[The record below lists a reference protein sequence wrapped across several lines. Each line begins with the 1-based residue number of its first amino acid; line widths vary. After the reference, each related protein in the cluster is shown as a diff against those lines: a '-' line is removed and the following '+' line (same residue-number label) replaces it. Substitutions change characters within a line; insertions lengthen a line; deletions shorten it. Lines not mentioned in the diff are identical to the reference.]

1 MVSDRSD
8 AVGRLPPLRRA
19 NEGASWANEGPL
31 RGKPGTLVRL
41 MEAAR
46 LEHSPARVWT
56 WPVIRPSSQGVVYIA
71 LFVLVANMVL
81 LPLALVVIT
90 AFNLGPTA
98 RPAEFSFD
106 YFRQAW
112 TSATTWTVLANTA
125 IFALGSTVL
134 AMTIGVFFAFMV
146 ERTDMPLKNFAFA
159 VVPLTI
165 AMPGLLY
172 GIAWVLLLS
181 PRIGLFNLGLLAL
194 FGRDNGLLTS
204 WAHIGFAGA
213 PIQPYS
219 MLGMIFVDAIRGV
232 GVVFL
237 MTSGIFR
244 NMDPSLEEAAM
255 VSGAAPNRVARLI
268 TLKLMLPGILAAFV
282 YSITGS
288 LETFEVPAIMGLPG
302 NIHLLSTK
310 IYLLN
315 KTDDEAVASSI
326 GIVFVLLAIVFVYF
340 YSRLTRRIEKFST
353 VTGKAYR
360 PRVMRI
366 GTFKYVAAGLV
377 WLYLGIVVIA
387 PFFVMVWASIQPYYA
402 VPSAQALS
410 RISLDAYSFIFTN
423 PQAVTALV
431 NTLLLALVAPTITIL
446 LCTLISWYVVRSK
459 MRGKRLLDVLAFL
472 PNSVPSIMIA
482 LALVYLFLT
491 VPWRLIPIYGTVWI
505 ITLAVVTRYLAF
517 GSRTMHGAVLQLH
530 HDLEEAAQVGGV
542 SWPRAFRYI
551 VLPLLFPA
559 IVSGWVFV
567 ALHAVRETTM
577 ALMLYSPD
585 SRVIS
590 LLMWDSWQSGDV
602 NRAAATGV
610 VLMFFTGVII
620 LLGRYVDQ
628 RRLRHRTTS

>member
-1 MVSDRSD
+1 
-8 AVGRLPPLRRA
+8 
-19 NEGASWANEGPL
+19 
-31 RGKPGTLVRL
+31 

-46 LEHSPARVWT
+46 LERTPAHVWT
-56 WPVIRPSSQGVVYIA
+56 WPTIRPSTQGVIYIV

-81 LPLALVVIT
+81 MPLALVVTT

-125 IFALGSTVL
+125 IFAAGSTVL

-194 FGRDNGLLTS
+194 FGQDNGVLTS

-326 GIVFVLLAIVFVYF
+326 GIVFILLAIVFVYF
-340 YSRLTRRIEKFST
+340 YSRLTSRIERFST

-366 GTFKYVAAGLV
+366 GSFKYVAAGLV
-377 WLYLGIVVIA
+377 WLYLGIVVVA

-402 VPSAQALS
+402 IPSAPALN
-410 RISLDAYSFIFTN
+410 RITLDAYSFIFTN

-446 LCTLISWYVVRSK
+446 LCTLISWYVVRSR

-542 SWPRAFRYI
+542 SWFRAFRYI

-577 ALMLYSPD
+577 ALMLYSPN

-628 RRLRHRTTS
+628 RRLRHRPTS

>member
-1 MVSDRSD
+1 
-8 AVGRLPPLRRA
+8 
-19 NEGASWANEGPL
+19 
-31 RGKPGTLVRL
+31 

-46 LEHSPARVWT
+46 LERTPARPWT
-56 WPVIRPSSQGVVYIA
+56 WPFVVRLSPQGVVYVV

-81 LPLALVVIT
+81 MPLAMVVAT

-98 RPAEFSFD
+98 RSADFSFD

-112 TSATTWTVLANTA
+112 TSPTTWTVLANTA
-125 IFALGSTVL
+125 IFAMGSTLL

-181 PRIGLFNLGLLAL
+181 PRIGLFNLGLLGL
-194 FGRDNGLLTS
+194 FGKDTGLLTG
-204 WAHIGFAGA
+204 WAHIGFDGP

-219 MLGMIFVDAIRGV
+219 MLGMILVDAIRGV

-237 MTSGIFR
+237 MTVGIFR

-255 VSGAAPNRVARLI
+255 VSGAPPTRVARRI

-315 KTDDEAVASSI
+315 KTDDEAIASSI
-326 GIVFVLLAIVFVYF
+326 GIVFILMAIVFVFF
-340 YSRLTRRIEKFST
+340 YSRLTRRIEKFTT

-360 PRVMRI
+360 PRVMKI
-366 GTFKYVAAGLV
+366 GAFKYVAAALV

-402 VPSAQALS
+402 VPSAQ
-410 RISLDAYSFIFTN
+410 SLGRVTFDAYIFVFTN
-423 PQAVTALV
+423 PQASAALV

-446 LCTLISWYVVRSK
+446 LCTLIAWYVVRSR

-472 PNSVPSIMIA
+472 PNSVPSIMIG

-542 SWPRAFRYI
+542 SWIKAFRFI
-551 VLPLLFPA
+551 VLPLLLPS

-567 ALHAVRETTM
+567 ALHAVRETTL
-577 ALMLYSPD
+577 ALMLYSPS

-590 LLMWDSWQSGDV
+590 LLMWDTWQSGDV

-610 VLMFFTGVII
+610 LLMLVTGLII
-620 LLGRYVDQ
+620 TFGRYVDQ
-628 RRLRHRTTS
+628 RRARRIATR

>member
-1 MVSDRSD
+1 M
-8 AVGRLPPLRRA
+8 L
-19 NEGASWANEGPL
+19 
-31 RGKPGTLVRL
+31 
-41 MEAAR
+41 AAR
-46 LEHSPARVWT
+46 LGLTP
-56 WPVIRPSSQGVVYIA
+56 QGVVYVLLLVLIA
-71 LFVLVANMVL
+71 NLVL
-81 LPLALVVIT
+81 LPLVMVLGT

-98 RPAEFSFD
+98 RSGSVSLDF
-106 YFRQAW
+106 FRQAW
-112 TSATTWTVLANTA
+112 TSPTTWTILANTA
-125 IFALGSTVL
+125 IFAVGSTLL

-181 PRIGLFNLGLLAL
+181 PRIGLFNLGLLSL
-194 FGRDNGLLTS
+194 FGKESGLLTS
-204 WAHIGFAGA
+204 WAHVGFDGP

-237 MTSGIFR
+237 MTVGIFR
-244 NMDPSLEEAAM
+244 NMDPTLEEAAM

-282 YSITGS
+282 YSMTAS

-315 KTDDEAVASSI
+315 RTDDEAIASSI
-326 GIVFVLLAIVFVYF
+326 GIMFIVMAIFFVAV

-353 VTGKAYR
+353 ITGKAYR
-360 PRVMRI
+360 ARVMKI
-366 GTFKYVAAGLV
+366 GSFRFVAAALV

-387 PFFVMVWASIQPYYA
+387 PFFVMVWASIQPYYT
-402 VPSAQALS
+402 VPSAAALG
-410 RISLDAYSFIFTN
+410 RVTFDAYAYIFTN
-423 PQAVTALV
+423 PQAASALV
-431 NTLLLALVAPTITIL
+431 NTLLLTLVAPTITIL
-446 LCTLISWYVVRSK
+446 LCTLISWYVVRSR

-491 VPWRLIPIYGTVWI
+491 YPWRLIPIYGTVWI
-505 ITLAVVTRYLAF
+505 ITVAVVTRYLAF

-530 HDLEEAAQVGGV
+530 HDLEEAAHVGGV
-542 SWPRAFRYI
+542 SWARAFRFI
-551 VLPLLFPA
+551 VLPLLMPA

-567 ALHAVRETTM
+567 ALHALRETTM
-577 ALMLYSPD
+577 ALMLYSPN

-590 LLMWDSWQSGDV
+590 LLMWDTWQSGDV
-602 NRAAATGV
+602 NRATATGV
-610 VLMFFTGVII
+610 VLMLCTAVII
-620 LLGRYVDQ
+620 LLGRYIEQ
-628 RRLRHRTTS
+628 RRTRRGMTS